1 MGDILRAGQVVR
13 LNKRLREIEVQMRS
27 ELGLHRI
34 SGGFVNAEFD
44 YVENDKI
51 YITLT
56 DGVQSDCQNTKNVT
70 HASLWKDSL
79 EWTF

>member
-34 SGGFVNAEFD
+34 SGGFVNAELD